1 MFRRIAVCLT
11 LLLAGP
17 LAAAPAPIQ
26 DRDARIGDVKLHYLE
41 AGAGNATP
49 VILLHGFAQTS
60 HMWLPLIPKI
70 DGDRTVV
77 AVDLRGAGESS
88 KPAGGYDKKTMAEDI
103 HALVRSLGFRKVI
116 LVGHDIGLMVAYAY
130 AAQHPDEVE
139 RIALMDAF
147 LPGVGDTSG
156 IFLLRDKW
164 HFNFYGETPLKLVKG
179 RERVYLEHFWNDF
192 AADRNHSVSEADRV
206 FYASEY
212 AKPDGMR
219 ATMDY
224 FRAFDEDNKD
234 FAAMARTKLTMPMLV
249 LSGEKSGGD
258 FLIHQGRM
266 VDTNVKGVI
275 IKGSGHWLID
285 EAPEQTMAEL
295 VAFIAQ
301 PAA

>member
-1 MFRRIAVCLT
+1 MFRMIAVCLA
-11 LLLAGP
+11 LLFAGTA
-17 LAAAPAPIQ
+17 AAAPAPIQ
-26 DRDARIGDVKLHYLE
+26 DHEAKVGDVELHYVE
-41 AGAGNATP
+41 AGSGRETP

-70 DGDRTVV
+70 DGDRKVI
-77 AVDLRGAGESS
+77 AVDLRGAGDSS

-103 HALVRSLGFRKVI
+103 HALAKSLGFKKVI

-164 HFNFYGETPLKLVKG
+164 HFNFYGETPLKLVNG
-179 RERVYLEHFWNDF
+179 RERIYLEHFWNDF
-192 AADRNHSVSEADRV
+192 AADRNHSVSEADRIV
-206 FYASEY
+206 YAKEY

-224 FRAFDEDNKD
+224 FRAFDQDNKD
-234 FAAMARTKLTMPMLV
+234 FAAMAKTKLTMPMLV

-258 FLIHQGRM
+258 FLINQGKM

-285 EAPEQTMAEL
+285 EAPDQTMAEL
-295 VAFIAQ
+295 VAFIQQ

>member
-1 MFRRIAVCLT
+1 MFRMIAVCFA
-11 LLLAGP
+11 LLFAGIA
-17 LAAAPAPIQ
+17 AAAPAPIQ
-26 DRDARIGDVKLHYLE
+26 DREAKVGDVELHYVE
-41 AGAGNATP
+41 AGSGKETP

-70 DGDRTVV
+70 DGDRKVI
-77 AVDLRGAGESS
+77 AVDLRGAGDSS

-103 HALVRSLGFRKVI
+103 HALAKSLGFRKVI

-164 HFNFYGETPLKLVKG
+164 HFNFYGETPLKLVNG
-179 RERVYLEHFWNDF
+179 RERIYLEHFWNDF
-192 AADRNHSVSEADRV
+192 AADRNHSVSEADRIV
-206 FYASEY
+206 YAKEY

-224 FRAFDEDNKD
+224 FRAFDQDNKD
-234 FAAMARTKLTMPMLV
+234 FAAMAKTKLTMPMLV

-258 FLIHQGRM
+258 FLINQGRM

-285 EAPEQTMAEL
+285 EAPEATMSEL
-295 VAFIAQ
+295 VAFIER